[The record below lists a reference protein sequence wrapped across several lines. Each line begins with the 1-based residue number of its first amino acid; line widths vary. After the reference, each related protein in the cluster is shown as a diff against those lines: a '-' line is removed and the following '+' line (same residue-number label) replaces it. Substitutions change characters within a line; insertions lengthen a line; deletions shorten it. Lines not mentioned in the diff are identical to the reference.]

1 MTQHIISACNLTQP
15 ITLSNEFRILPA
27 GRFKAADGRPGQG
40 SYWNLSEATGKR
52 MVAEAASRKQDYLID
67 YEHQSL
73 SGQQAPAAGWFNA
86 LIWKKDGLY
95 VQAAK
100 WTDAAKAM
108 IINKEYRF
116 ISPVFTFDEKT
127 GEINNLISIAL
138 TNTPA
143 LPELTDLSNVALTQ
157 QGLKI
162 GNVQDN
168 GLQGRSLEVF
178 NHVFPELNAQS
189 NAALT
194 QMEALNIS
202 TLTDKD
208 RRNLERMIG
217 QPLTGQQATL
227 TSVAAIQDK
236 PQVSHQ
242 LQGRSLEVFKHVF
255 PELSR

>member
-1 MTQHIISACNLTQP
+1 MTQHILSACNLTQP

-27 GRFKAADGRPGQG
+27 GRFKAADGRPGEG
-40 SYWNLSEATGKR
+40 RYWNLSEATGQR

-73 SGQQAPAAGWFNA
+73 SGQQAPAAGWFNT
-86 LIWKKDGLY
+86 LIWKTDGLY

-100 WTDAAKAM
+100 WTDAAKTM
-108 IINKEYRF
+108 IVNKEYRF

-127 GEINNLISIAL
+127 GELNKLVSIAL
-138 TNTPA
+138 TNNPA

-157 QGLKI
+157 QGLQSV
-162 GNVQDN
+162 NVQDN

-178 NHVFPELNAQS
+178 NHVFPELKTQS

-194 QMEALNIS
+194 QIEALNAA
-202 TLTDKD
+202 TLKDKD
-208 RRNLERMIG
+208 RHNLERLIG
-217 QPLTGQQATL
+217 QPLTGQQTTL
-227 TSVAAIQDK
+227 TSASAIQDK